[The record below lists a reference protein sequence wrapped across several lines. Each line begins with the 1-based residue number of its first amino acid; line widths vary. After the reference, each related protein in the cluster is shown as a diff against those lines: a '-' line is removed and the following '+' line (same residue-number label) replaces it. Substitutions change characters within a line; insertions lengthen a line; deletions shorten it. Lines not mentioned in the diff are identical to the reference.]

1 MSVSI
6 DLMPWEKLRDAERT
20 RAEILEV
27 ATAEFA
33 RRGYSGARVD
43 EIAAR
48 MRTTKRMI
56 YYYFGGKEQLYI
68 AVLERAYAQIRDAEQ
83 TLDVDHLDPLA
94 AIREL
99 AELTFDHHE
108 AHPEFLRLV
117 AIENIHRAEHIARST
132 VMTSINSRA
141 VDLIA
146 RVLARGQAKGVF
158 RREVDPLDVHMLI
171 SAFCV
176 FRVANQHTFKAIFG
190 RDLSDR
196 QRRSHYRQ
204 MLADVVVSYLTT
216 GSTGAWAG
224 ELSEGDGARSPTAG
238 SRSCL
243 RRSP

>member
-1 MSVSI
+1 MLAPDVAR
-6 DLMPWEKLRDAERT
+6 EKQRDAERT
-20 RAEILEV
+20 RAEILDV
-27 ATAEFA
+27 ATSEFSE
-33 RRGYSGARVD
+33 RGYSGARVD

-68 AVLERAYAQIRDAEQ
+68 AVLERAYAQIRSAEQ
-83 TLDVDHLDPLA
+83 TLDVEHLDPIA
-94 AIREL
+94 AMREL

-132 VMTSINSRA
+132 VMSSMNTRA
-141 VDLIA
+141 VNLIS
-146 RVLARGQAKGVF
+146 RILDRGQAQGVF

-190 RDLSDR
+190 RDLTDR
-196 QRRSHYRQ
+196 CRRPHYRQ
-204 MLADVVVSYLTT
+204 MLGDVVVAYLTCAPAP
-216 GSTGAWAG
+216 S
-224 ELSEGDGARSPTAG
+224 DVARFDAAA
-238 SRSCL
+238 SR
-243 RRSP
+243 P

>member
-1 MSVSI
+1 
-6 DLMPWEKLRDAERT
+6 MPAPAVAPERQRDAGRT

-33 RRGYSGARVD
+33 QRGYSGARVD

-48 MRTTKRMI
+48 TRTTKRMI

-68 AVLERAYAQIRDAEQ
+68 AVLERAYARLRDAEQ
-83 TLDVDHLDPLA
+83 TLDVEHLDPLA

-132 VMTSINSRA
+132 VLASMNTRA
-141 VDLIA
+141 VELIA
-146 RVLARGQAKGVF
+146 RILRRGQEQGVF
-158 RREVDPLDVHMLI
+158 RRDVDPLDVHMLI

-176 FRVANQHTFKAIFG
+176 FRVANRHTFKVIFG
-190 RDLSDR
+190 RDLAER
-196 QRRSHYRQ
+196 GRRPRYRQ
-204 MLADVVVSYLTT
+204 MLGDVVAAYLTT
-216 GSTGAWAG
+216 APVA
-224 ELSEGDGARSPTAG
+224 GARATAAPTPAG
-238 SRSCL
+238 RSA
-243 RRSP
+243 RARAGA